1 MDTVFPTLDDVLSNS
16 SPPPWTLHA
25 FAAHLT
31 QHHCLEALHF
41 LLDAENY
48 AICYEK
54 QMNMSIKSPK
64 ITDSVPMLWRKLMQ
78 AYIRSS
84 GLQQLNIP
92 EQEREHLLNLTSEPP
107 PRPCELHEACK
118 CAYDLLND
126 SLAAFLRAPQ
136 APTGSLQV
144 PSEHS
149 DQRSQLQPSE
159 SGNTSTHL
167 RHSLC
172 VPESEVLAQV
182 QDGFGTCSLQLPSSA
197 TDFEY
202 RHSARRY
209 LAKKL
214 DVYDQTD
221 TSSAGSRMGSNVGLG
236 CPPHSALSFTLA
248 TSSLATLY
256 ATGARGKLRSMW
268 LHRKWSSSRR
278 RAGKLRWFGSVRGI
292 VDPTG
297 LFVVRAASQPVP
309 LCGAGPTLMGTH
321 SFGLAWS
328 EFGAVIECVVR
339 RCSVADPGSTVLIGL

>member
-48 AICYEK
+48 AISYEK

-126 SLAAFLRAPQ
+126 SLAAFLCAPQ

-172 VPESEVLAQV
+172 VPESEVLV
-182 QDGFGTCSLQLPSSA
+182 REEVGIS
-197 TDFEY
+197 E
-202 RHSARRY
+202 
-209 LAKKL
+209 
-214 DVYDQTD
+214 
-221 TSSAGSRMGSNVGLG
+221 SAGFLAGPGPGWFRHMFATASQFCNRVTAVLG
-236 CPPHSALSFTLA
+236 CT
-248 TSSLATLY
+248 
-256 ATGARGKLRSMW
+256 
-268 LHRKWSSSRR
+268 HRK
-278 RAGKLRWFGSVRGI
+278 
-292 VDPTG
+292 
-297 LFVVRAASQPVP
+297 
-309 LCGAGPTLMGTH
+309 
-321 SFGLAWS
+321 
-328 EFGAVIECVVR
+328 
-339 RCSVADPGSTVLIGL
+339 

>member
-48 AICYEK
+48 AISYEK

-78 AYIRSS
+78 AYIRFS

-197 TDFEY
+197 QMQ
-202 RHSARRY
+202 AP
-209 LAKKL
+209 
-214 DVYDQTD
+214 
-221 TSSAGSRMGSNVGLG
+221 GWGSNVGLG
-236 CPPHSALSFTLA
+236 CPPHSALSFSLA